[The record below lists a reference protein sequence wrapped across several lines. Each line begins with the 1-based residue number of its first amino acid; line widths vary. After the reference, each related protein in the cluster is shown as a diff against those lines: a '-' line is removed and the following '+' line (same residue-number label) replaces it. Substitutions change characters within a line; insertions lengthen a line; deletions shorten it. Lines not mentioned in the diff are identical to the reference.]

1 MTSWQRHI
9 QSIFCHV
16 GKRVEHRF
24 NPSANLS
31 CSHFETLSAPTE
43 LQYLQKILKP
53 PSANRPFY
61 QYSQQ
66 LGISTTRKLLAD
78 LSNETLVRSPLTPA
92 LALNN
97 GKSEDQDQKVVSK
110 PDKVQA
116 MLKCIKQPSKEN
128 LKSSDKS
135 KPDTKGSKAANETQ
149 LKVQIQNLHYVC
161 HTSSMG
167 DPYRLYGTPIQP
179 KMTESKTNRNGVLHS
194 SSAEILVGLHSS
206 PIEVMAIMRKF
217 KTNPIRP

>member
-1 MTSWQRHI
+1 MTGWQRHI

-16 GKRVEHRF
+16 GKIVEHGF

-31 CSHFETLSAPTE
+31 CSHFETLSAL

-53 PSANRPFY
+53 PSANKPFY

-78 LSNETLVRSPLTPA
+78 LSDETLVRSPLTPA

-116 MLKCIKQPSKEN
+116 VLKCIKQPSKEN
-128 LKSSDKS
+128 LKSFDKS
-135 KPDTKGSKAANETQ
+135 KPDTKGSKA
-149 LKVQIQNLHYVC
+149 VC

-179 KMTESKTNRNGVLHS
+179 VWHTHTASRLKTH
-194 SSAEILVGLHSS
+194 
-206 PIEVMAIMRKF
+206 KY
-217 KTNPIRP
+217 KYT